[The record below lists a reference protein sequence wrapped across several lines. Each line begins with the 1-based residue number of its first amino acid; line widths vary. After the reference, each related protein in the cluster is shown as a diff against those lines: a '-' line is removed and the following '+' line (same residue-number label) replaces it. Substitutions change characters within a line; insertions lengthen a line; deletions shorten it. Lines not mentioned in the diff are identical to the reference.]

1 MDGIRSHY
9 YIGLHVQDVYIK
21 LKSGRLNKMEKIEAV
36 KLLHELRTSGYLT
49 NEEFEQKIA
58 EIVGN
63 GTRLINAKQKY
74 LASCRK
80 KES

>member
-1 MDGIRSHY
+1 
-9 YIGLHVQDVYIK
+9 
-21 LKSGRLNKMEKIEAV
+21 MEKIEAV